1 MAIASVGENHRRHL
15 DATSP
20 ENTLLYKNCAVATA
34 EGLVNMSINGFS
46 RRESPDLSLMSRI
59 LETDFYQNWAAGS
72 TE

>member
-1 MAIASVGENHRRHL
+1 MAIASVGENHKRHF

-46 RRESPDLSLMSRI
+46 RRESPDLSLMPRI
-59 LETDFYQNWAAGS
+59 LETEFY
-72 TE
+72 